1 MVWLLAWCLLV
12 LGLVFLA
19 RSAEATEFI
28 RRWIKRRA
36 DEGRAVCPDLWA
48 LVPVGS
54 EPKRMCMISRFF
66 DSLLSCAPCVAA
78 WSAIPAAALVVGL
91 YLLRDSPW
99 FVVMLAASCPFGAVG
114 LMYGFTL
121 LSPSQAM
128 AAALAGLSRLKGKKD
143 AEGKTQA
150 G

>member
-28 RRWIKRRA
+28 RRAIRRRA
-36 DEGRAVCPDLWA
+36 EIGRDPTSTCYNIFSRLLD
-48 LVPVGS
+48 
-54 EPKRMCMISRFF
+54 RM
-66 DSLLSCAPCVAA
+66 LECAPCVGAHSGVLA
-78 WSAIPAAALVVGL
+78 GATVWGL